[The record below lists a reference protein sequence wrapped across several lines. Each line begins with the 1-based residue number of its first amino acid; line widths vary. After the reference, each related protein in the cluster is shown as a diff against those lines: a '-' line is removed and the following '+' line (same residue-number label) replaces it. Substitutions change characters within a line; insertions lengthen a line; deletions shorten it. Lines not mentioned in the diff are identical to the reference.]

1 MTVRLIAGAIACCLV
16 AGASVHRPSASA
28 GDPRKQAQRATLD
41 SVFAAYVGGDMD
53 VVSRSFG
60 KVADFPD
67 RLRLNDPRE
76 FDRWLG
82 SWDRRKA
89 LLVIEIARATADVSP
104 RFPRVVVEA
113 GLRYVLAA
121 GGGELATPEGRE
133 QTQLWHRI
141 AAGLLQRFGT
151 SLHVEKYARDVAFR
165 TGAPLDA
172 RLELARA
179 VAVERYCW
187 ERRPSLNQFDVETG
201 VMTKA
206 AGAKIPGDMNGFPTF
221 RETTV
226 THHRT
231 CLGQALMRFESATD
245 VEETRDEARVR
256 GGWILF
262 QLDRFPEALEWLDAA
277 APKDDRELAFW
288 QALFRAR
295 ALEKLGRHEDALSA
309 YQAALTLSPGA
320 QSAGV
325 GHAILLMRL
334 DRSQEAD
341 ARARALRASTSSITA
356 ATYITTDPWLIYWI
370 GDYRFVDRWMD
381 QLRTAWR

>member
-1 MTVRLIAGAIACCLV
+1 MTARLIAVAIACCLV
-16 AGASVHRPSASA
+16 AGAR
-28 GDPRKQAQRATLD
+28 DQAPRATLD
-41 SVFAAYVGGDMD
+41 SVFAAYVGGDPD
-53 VVSRSFG
+53 VVSRSFSR
-60 KVADFPD
+60 VADFPD

-113 GLRYVLAA
+113 GMRYVLTA
-121 GGGELATPEGRE
+121 GGPERITPEASANIDV
-133 QTQLWHRI
+133 WHRA

-151 SLHVEKYARDVAFR
+151 YLHVEKYARDVAFR
-165 TGAPLDA
+165 TGARLDA

-201 VMTKA
+201 VMTRT
-206 AGAKIPGDMNGFPTF
+206 AGYRIPSDTSGLPTF

-231 CLGQALMRFESATD
+231 CLGQSLMRFDAATD
-245 VEETRDEARVR
+245 AEETRDEARVR

-262 QLDRFPEALEWLDAA
+262 QLERFPEALDWLDAA
-277 APKDDRELAFW
+277 TPKDDRDLAFW
-288 QALFRAR
+288 KALFRAR
-295 ALEKLGRHEDALSA
+295 VLDKLGRSEDALSS
-309 YQAALTLSPGA
+309 YQAALTISPGS

-325 GHAILLMRL
+325 GRAILLMRL

-341 ARARALRASTSSITA
+341 AQARALRASAPAA
-356 ATYITTDPWLIYWI
+356 ATGTGTAGDPWLIYWM
-370 GDYRFVDRWMD
+370 GDHRFVDRWID
-381 QLRTAWR
+381 QLRKAWR